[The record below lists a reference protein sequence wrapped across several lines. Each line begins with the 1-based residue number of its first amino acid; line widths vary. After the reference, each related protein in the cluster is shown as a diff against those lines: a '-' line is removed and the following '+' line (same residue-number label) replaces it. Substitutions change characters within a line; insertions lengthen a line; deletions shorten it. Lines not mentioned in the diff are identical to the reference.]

1 MNQLLPIRGRSPN
14 WRGLRPR
21 FSSGS
26 VPELLVV
33 ALLFFATV
41 ARADD
46 LADRIV
52 ARLASYPVVRADFV
66 QERTVASLTKP
77 VTSTGRMVLSREQGL
92 LWQVE
97 APVKAVLVFSASGAT
112 EGGVAQAEMGRLIR
126 AIIAA
131 DLRELRSTFEIEPR
145 GDLER
150 WTLHLRPKEREVA
163 QYLRGIELAGGKH
176 LESIGIVEASGDRM
190 TMRMK
195 NFVVAAELDA
205 AERRRF
211 LAP

>member
-1 MNQLLPIRGRSPN
+1 MNRF
-14 WRGLRPR
+14 GLRP
-21 FSSGS
+21 
-26 VPELLVV
+26 LLA
-33 ALLFFATV
+33 ALLFISAP

-52 ARLASYPVVRADFV
+52 ERLASYPVVRADFV

-77 VTSTGRMVLSREQGL
+77 VTSSGRMVLSREQGL
-92 LWQVE
+92 LWDIE
-97 APVKAVLVFSASGAT
+97 APVKAALVYSVNGAAD
-112 EGGVAQAEMGRLIR
+112 GGAVQAEMSRLIR

-131 DLRELRSTFEIEPR
+131 DLSELRSTFEVEPR

-150 WTLHLRPKEREVA
+150 WTLHLRPKAREAA